1 MNKKVRKLIDKFLN
15 GHLSQK
21 EALLLKQWMQQPENR
36 DILKGEIQL
45 DHRINVLLNTYD
57 VDKAYIENKAKR
69 YKASRKSTY
78 LPLLKYAAVFL
89 ALVGAA
95 MLMKTLLSEDKGTLV
110 LPETQITLE
119 LEDGSLMNINSGEIR
134 EIQTQ
139 NGETVSTQKEDI
151 LYYKTG
157 EVDDVLNYNTLNVP
171 YGKTFKVQL
180 SDGSF
185 VHLNAGTQLKYP
197 KQFPGSERRVYL
209 EGEAYF
215 EVTHDEDRPFIVETS
230 SSTTQVLGTSFNVS
244 AYVDDQWSATVL
256 VEGSV
261 IVSEVDSTKASVKLS
276 PGHMALWDSV
286 TKKINVLEVET
297 TEYTSWMEGDLV
309 FESRT
314 FEDMLRVLERKYN
327 VKIENHYSELNSG
340 RYRAR
345 FKDETIEQVMKTF
358 VESRLFSYTIED
370 NTIIIDKPN

>member
-1 MNKKVRKLIDKFLN
+1 LN

-36 DILKGEIQL
+36 DFLKGEIQL
-45 DHRINVLLNTYD
+45 DHRLNVLLNTYD
-57 VDKAYIENKAKR
+57 VDQAYQKNKAKR
-69 YKASRKSTY
+69 HKTARKSTY

-119 LEDGSLMNINSGEIR
+119 LEDGSLMNINSGESR

-157 EVDDVLNYNTLNVP
+157 EADDVLNYNTLNVP

-261 IVSEVDSTKASVKLS
+261 IVSEVDTTIASVKLS

-327 VKIENHYSELNSG
+327 VNIE
-340 RYRAR
+340 
-345 FKDETIEQVMKTF
+345 
-358 VESRLFSYTIED
+358 
-370 NTIIIDKPN
+370 